1 MLGLY
6 FPFFAVG
13 FLVLRLGT
21 FRILSVDPDSATAY
35 VIYNHRETDERIFE
49 ALVDSVSAKV
59 EFSYHVMSLQL
70 H

>member
-1 MLGLY
+1 M
-6 FPFFAVG
+6 
-13 FLVLRLGT
+13 LRLGT